1 MSGISVWLFHDVHG
15 LFLQDENENLR
26 KQTEEFHDEMKSLRI
41 ELLDDIKSVKVVIS
55 WDEVATLNLGILP
68 FDIP

>member
-1 MSGISVWLFHDVHG
+1 MHG

-26 KQTEEFHDEMKSLRI
+26 KQTEEFYDEMKSLRI

-55 WDEVATLNLGILP
+55 
-68 FDIP
+68 